1 MVRRRSLD
9 LGPAIL
15 AHIRQEQ
22 MALGTRLFE
31 TQLAQRFEVSRA
43 PVRSALQRLVE
54 AGVLAQDAGRGF
66 VLQQLPAAPAS
77 PLDTSAAANDALY
90 YAIASD
96 HFDGLIPDTVSELE
110 LLRRYGASAAD
121 LRAVLS
127 RIAAEGWAE
136 RQKGYG
142 WRFLEVLRRP
152 DAYAQIMRLRRA
164 LEPVGLLEPTFSLDA
179 PAIARL
185 RARQQFILDY
195 GLDSF
200 SAAELFHEGCE
211 FHEVIAAASGNVFLL
226 ESLRRF
232 NALRRLF
239 FYRAVIP
246 GHEHLG
252 AHVREHLQLL
262 ELIERGEH
270 QAAADFMEMHM
281 R

>member
-1 MVRRRSLD
+1 MARRRSLD

-22 MALGTRLFE
+22 LAPGARLFE
-31 TQLAQRFEVSRA
+31 TQLAQRFDVSRA
-43 PVRSALQRLVE
+43 PVRAALQRLAQ
-54 AGVLAQDAGRGF
+54 AGVLAQDEGRGF
-66 VLQQLPAAPAS
+66 VLQQLPPLPSENDAVGPA
-77 PLDTSAAANDALY
+77 DDALY

-96 HFDGLIPDTVSELE
+96 HFDGLIPETISELE
-110 LLRRYGASAAD
+110 LLRRYGASVAD
-121 LRAVLS
+121 LRQVLS

-164 LEPVGLLEPTFSLDA
+164 LEPVGLLEPAFALNGE
-179 PAIARL
+179 AIARL
-185 RARQQFILDY
+185 RARQQLLLER
-195 GLDSF
+195 GLDRL
-200 SAAELFHEGCE
+200 SAAELFQEGCD
-211 FHEVIAAASGNVFLL
+211 FHEIIAAASGNAFLL

-246 GHEHLG
+246 GHEHLA

-262 ELIERGEH
+262 DLIERGEH
-270 QAAADFMEMHM
+270 QAAADFLEDHM

>member
-1 MVRRRSLD
+1 MARRRSLD

-15 AHIRQEQ
+15 AYIRQEQ
-22 MALGTRLFE
+22 LALGARLFE
-31 TQLAQRFEVSRA
+31 TQLALRFEVSRA
-43 PVRSALQRLVE
+43 PVRSALQRLAE
-54 AGVLAQDAGRGF
+54 AGVVAQDAGRGF
-66 VLQQLPAAPAS
+66 VLQQLPPAPSEQDPAG
-77 PLDTSAAANDALY
+77 LADDGLY
-90 YAIASD
+90 YTIASD
-96 HFDGLIPDTVSELE
+96 HFDGLIPETVSELE
-110 LLRRYGASAAD
+110 LLRRYGGSVAD
-121 LRAVLS
+121 LRLVLS

-164 LEPVGLLEPTFSLDA
+164 LEPIGLLEPTFSLDDE
-179 PAIARL
+179 AIARL
-185 RARQQFILDY
+185 RARQQFVLDH

-200 SAAELFHEGCE
+200 SAAELFQEGCE
-211 FHEVIAAASGNVFLL
+211 FHEIIAAASGNVFLL

-262 ELIERGEH
+262 DLIERGEH
-270 QAAADFMEMHM
+270 KAAAEFLERHMH
-281 R
+281 